1 MQESRSWVPHGCE
14 CGLECDTMHHAWQQI
29 EFVASTIGVGVHF
42 NTLVPFEERV
52 CELHGLRETVGADV
66 AWL

>member
-1 MQESRSWVPHGCE
+1 
-14 CGLECDTMHHAWQQI
+14 MHHVWQQI